1 MAGEIGAEYIKRL
14 ENNVDYNDLIEL
26 VKQIVPFL
34 IQIHSENEAIDLLLE
49 VEKLEFLHQF
59 CNKGNFHRI
68 CQYLLASSNYA
79 ADTDEMK
86 QILKVSHQIYRN
98 YVIIRF

>member
-1 MAGEIGAEYIKRL
+1 
-14 ENNVDYNDLIEL
+14 
-26 VKQIVPFL
+26 VPYL

-49 VEKLEFLHQF
+49 VEKLDFLHQF
-59 CNKGNFHRI
+59 CNKNNFKRI

-86 QILKVSHQIYRN
+86 RILQVAHQIYKN
-98 YVIIRF
+98 YVNSP